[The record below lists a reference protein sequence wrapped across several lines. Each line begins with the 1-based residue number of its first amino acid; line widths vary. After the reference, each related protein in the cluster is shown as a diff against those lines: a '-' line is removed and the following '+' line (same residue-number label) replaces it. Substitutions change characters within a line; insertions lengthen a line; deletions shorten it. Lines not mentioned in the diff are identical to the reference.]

1 MKTTPLFLRFAQML
15 LFALCLLGPAT
26 EKAHA
31 SAVATQVS
39 QQPSGRLHA
48 NKLFDYIRGNR
59 SRMVQVATIALGI
72 GLVILMTSTRK
83 H

>member
-1 MKTTPLFLRFAQML
+1 MKTTPIFLRLAQLL
-15 LFALCLLGPAT
+15 LFALCLLGPAA
-26 EKAHA
+26 EKSHA
-31 SAVATQVS
+31 AVAPHVCRPQS
-39 QQPSGRLHA
+39 SGLHA

-59 SRMVQVATIALGI
+59 SRMVQVATIALAI